1 MFRIWKQSDAGENP
15 VLEDESV
22 NETAIYDMAII
33 GAGPAGLFA
42 AYYAG
47 FRGLSTILFDSL
59 PQVGGQIS
67 TMYPEKK
74 IHDVAGFASI
84 KGADFVA
91 NLLAQSR
98 RQVYELRLSESITGL
113 AADGAGS
120 YRLETDK
127 GKSFAAKAVIIAA
140 GLGRSE
146 PRSLPELADIQ
157 SPNIMHFV
165 PDLSILDDEDVIV
178 AGGGDSAVDWALA
191 AIPRAKSTTV
201 VHRRNRFRAHEG
213 SVKEM
218 YESGI
223 RVIAPGEV
231 KGYRAI
237 DGREYLTIAEA
248 GESAIELGFG
258 KFVMALGFHS
268 DLGPMGNWGLG
279 IEGFR
284 IPVRP
289 NMETSLPRVFAIGD
303 VSEYPGKVRLIAV
316 GFGEAAIAVNHAAAA
331 IKPGMPVL
339 PGHST
344 NEH

>member
-1 MFRIWKQSDAGENP
+1 M
-15 VLEDESV
+15 
-22 NETAIYDMAII
+22 TASYDMAII

-47 FRGLSTILFDSL
+47 FRGLTTILFDGL
-59 PQVGGQIS
+59 PQVGGQVS
-67 TMYPEKK
+67 TMYPQKN

-84 KGADFVA
+84 KGVDFVA
-91 NLLAQSR
+91 SLLEQSR
-98 RQVYELRLSESITGL
+98 RQDYELCLSESIVGL
-113 AADGAGS
+113 EADDGSS
-120 YRLETDK
+120 YRLETDR
-127 GKSFAAKAVIIAA
+127 GKSLAAKAVIIAA
-140 GLGRSE
+140 GLGKCE
-146 PRSLPELADIQ
+146 PRSLPELDRVQ

-165 PDLSILDDEDVIV
+165 PDLAVLDGQDVIV

-201 VHRRNRFRAHEG
+201 IHRRKRFRAHEG

-231 KGYRAI
+231 KGYRAV
-237 DGREYLTIAEA
+237 DSREYLSIAE
-248 GESAIELGFG
+248 GNESATELAFG

-284 IPVRP
+284 IPVGA

-331 IKPGMPVL
+331 IKPGVPVL

-344 NEH
+344 NEK